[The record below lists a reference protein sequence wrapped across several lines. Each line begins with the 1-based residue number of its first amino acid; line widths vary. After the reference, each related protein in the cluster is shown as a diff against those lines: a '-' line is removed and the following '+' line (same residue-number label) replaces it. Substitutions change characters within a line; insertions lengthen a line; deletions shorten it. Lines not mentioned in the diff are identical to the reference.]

1 MVRAPDDAPAL
12 RGPVH
17 AGISALNHGESATH
31 IGSSPLV
38 VCSHASLPRFLT
50 PWMTRPILESAQ
62 LVENPSPD
70 PPLETQTCQVPASL
84 HPPIPSLTASSGL
97 LIEPMTN
104 PQTISVTPGSSPY
117 SRVLLKLSG
126 EAFCKSG
133 SSGIDPDELGLIA
146 AEVKAAYETGIQ
158 LAVVVGGGNFVR
170 GAKFAKAAHIHQ
182 ATADYMGMLATMM
195 NGLALKEA
203 LLHIGVDSRVM
214 TAIDVRA
221 VAEPFIRGRA
231 LRHMEKKRVVILV
244 AGTGN
249 PFCTTDTCAA
259 LRATELEC
267 ELLMKAT
274 KVDGVYTADPNK
286 DPSAKRYEKLTFAE
300 SINKNLAVMDMTA
313 LAMCQENKIP
323 VLVFDFKQRGNI
335 KSVMQGQALGTMIT
349 PP

>member
-1 MVRAPDDAPAL
+1 MSTATLAPPAP
-12 RGPVH
+12 
-17 AGISALNHGESATH
+17 T
-31 IGSSPLV
+31 
-38 VCSHASLPRFLT
+38 
-50 PWMTRPILESAQ
+50 MT
-62 LVENPSPD
+62 
-70 PPLETQTCQVPASL
+70 ETQ
-84 HPPIPSLTASSGL
+84 PSGAPSAA
-97 LIEPMTN
+97 
-104 PQTISVTPGSSPY
+104 SPY
-117 SRVLLKLSG
+117 KRILLKLSG
-126 EAFCKSG
+126 EAFCKTG
-133 SSGIDPDELGLIA
+133 SMGVDPDELALIA
-146 AEVKAAYETGIQ
+146 AEVKEAYATGVQ

-286 DPSAKRYEKLTFAE
+286 DPSAKRYDKLTFAE
-300 SINKNLAVMDMTA
+300 SISKSLAVMDMTA

-323 VLVFDFKQRGNI
+323 VLVFDFKHKGNI
-335 KSVMQGQALGTMIT
+335 RRVMVGENLGTMIT